1 MARSATEAHCRKL
14 GISPGSSISAEQLES
29 LLGKLTGGL
38 NIFLGRDKAAAV
50 IADVRSALAEREGTR
65 ADREAGFP
73 MGSLVERVAILAGVG
88 VLAAGVAV
96 PILQPVLAAEGP
108 RSSVF

>member
-1 MARSATEAHCRKL
+1 METGEAVKVIVDVMAPYIGDTMARSATEAHCRKL

-50 IADVRSALAEREGTR
+50 IADVRSALAEGEGK
-65 ADREAGFP
+65 E
-73 MGSLVERVAILAGVG
+73 
-88 VLAAGVAV
+88 
-96 PILQPVLAAEGP
+96 
-108 RSSVF
+108 